1 MLRRRFV
8 AVVVGASLACLDSS
22 GVPSPPPIGS
32 TGPVVPSGHAARPS
46 VTAELHV
53 HGWSNHSG
61 STFPASIAW
70 QSQQA
75 ANAGADILWWTDHVE
90 YYAHRLGDFVVASTP
105 PTAIGPRTW
114 TVGTWGPS
122 AAGLA
127 FVTSTAGNLTTVVYE
142 GSRLAVGLPPG
153 DRSVVDTVT
162 LSFGRLVAGQQ
173 RRAAF
178 GALSRPLI
186 GDPRFRIT
194 VWRDTASPK
203 LPDLD
208 VVVPLAWHPNGIDG
222 TREVLRY
229 VLRQNGAGP
238 ARIGGDTAVFPLAW
252 PDSDSTDVT
261 LAPKSDAN
269 VFPDGLDNTT
279 DEYRLIFTVP
289 RAGDGAKLRFGLPVV
304 ANHDSTSSVQMT
316 PAIATAQGAARAY
329 GIRSI
334 WGIELAGTDP
344 ALAASQWASVAGA
357 GSHIA
362 VYLPNDVDPEIGRA
376 SCRERV

>member
-105 PTAIGPRTW
+105 PTAIGPRPW

-186 GDPRFRIT
+186 GDP
-194 VWRDTASPK
+194 
-203 LPDLD
+203 
-208 VVVPLAWHPNGIDG
+208 
-222 TREVLRY
+222 
-229 VLRQNGAGP
+229 
-238 ARIGGDTAVFPLAW
+238 
-252 PDSDSTDVT
+252 
-261 LAPKSDAN
+261 
-269 VFPDGLDNTT
+269 
-279 DEYRLIFTVP
+279 
-289 RAGDGAKLRFGLPVV
+289 
-304 ANHDSTSSVQMT
+304 
-316 PAIATAQGAARAY
+316 
-329 GIRSI
+329 
-334 WGIELAGTDP
+334 
-344 ALAASQWASVAGA
+344 
-357 GSHIA
+357 
-362 VYLPNDVDPEIGRA
+362 
-376 SCRERV
+376 